1 MKKAATPKL
10 KIPVYPHWIFNPMQ
24 ITAKIAIVA
33 SDGTR
38 NAVTAP
44 ALPVRWSGSPIRSRV
59 TRATMM
65 IAVLLRCGVTRGLQT
80 DPAVAAG

>member
-10 KIPVYPHWIFNPMQ
+10 KIPVYPHWMFNPMQ

-33 SDGTR
+33 SVGTR
-38 NAVTAP
+38 NETTAP
-44 ALPVRWSGSPIRSRV
+44 TLPVRCSGSPIRRSV

-65 IAVLLRCGVTRGLQT
+65 IAVLLR
-80 DPAVAAG
+80 

>member
-10 KIPVYPHWIFNPMQ
+10 KIPVYPHWMFNPMQ

-38 NAVTAP
+38 NEMTAP
-44 ALPVRWSGSPIRSRV
+44 ALPVR
-59 TRATMM
+59 
-65 IAVLLRCGVTRGLQT
+65 
-80 DPAVAAG
+80 